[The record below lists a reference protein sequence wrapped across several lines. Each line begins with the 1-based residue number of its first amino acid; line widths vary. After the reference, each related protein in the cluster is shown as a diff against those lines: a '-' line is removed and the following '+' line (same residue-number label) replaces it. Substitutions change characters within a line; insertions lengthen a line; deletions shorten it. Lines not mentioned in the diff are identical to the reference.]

1 MNEWHKFKNVM
12 GSRAAATVGWPVAV
26 VLTGILLAPYA
37 ARALAFLIQ
46 PATAAFLGGLIAVVL
61 FRTLSSLRR

>member
-1 MNEWHKFKNVM
+1 MNDWPGIKNFM
-12 GSRAAATVGWPVAV
+12 GSRAAASIGWPVAV
-26 VLTGILLAPYA
+26 TLTGILVAPYA

-61 FRTLSSLRR
+61 FRTLFSLRR